1 MAKWFAIFTIIF
13 NILWLPFMVAI
24 LLHENCGSCDT
35 EQSSLYL
42 FILYFQLFSLTI
54 SAVIYYRASLDFR
67 LAFKMVASEL
77 CNVIGRNTNS
87 DHPPDVAI
95 RDGTMPRD
103 ANENH
108 VNIGMVWNGEGNR
121 DARPNEL
128 SPRYSQNDNFAS
140 KARREEVHIVPFD
153 QTKYFDT
160 KSDTQEDLEE
170 DEVNGGMSL
179 NDEFGFSDIDIVP
192 YDQSC

>member
-1 MAKWFAIFTIIF
+1 
-13 NILWLPFMVAI
+13 MVTI

-42 FILYFQLFSLTI
+42 FILYFQLLSLTI
-54 SAVIYYRASLDFR
+54 SAAIYYRASLDFR

-87 DHPPDVAI
+87 DHPPDVAM
-95 RDGTMPRD
+95 RDGTIQRD

-108 VNIGMVWNGEGNR
+108 VNRAMFGNGEGSR
-121 DARPNEL
+121 DTRPNEL
-128 SPRYSQNDNFAS
+128 SPGNSQNENLAS

-160 KSDTQEDLEE
+160 KNDIQEDFDEN
-170 DEVNGGMSL
+170 EVNGGMPL